1 MSIDTSMD
9 KGDAVYLHLYLYLY
23 IHTHARCNT
32 TQPLKGEIMP
42 SAATW
47 MDLAIIT
54 VSKASLKE
62 KDRYHMIPLICGI
75 SNMTQMNLPMKQKQ
89 THRHKEETC
98 GCQGG
103 GAGGGCTGSLG
114 LADTKYY
121 V

>member
-1 MSIDTSMD
+1 
-9 KGDAVYLHLYLYLY
+9 
-23 IHTHARCNT
+23 
-32 TQPLKGEIMP
+32 MP
-42 SAATW
+42 SLATW

-62 KDRYHMIPLICGI
+62 KDRYHTIPLICGI

-89 THRHKEETC
+89 MHRHKEETR